1 MIPPVFCVKGVF
13 QGMRKLAGVMIFL
26 CVMMFFLTADSAAA
40 AQSKRVEYPAEGVVI
55 NTAENDR
62 LNVREKPDAKSQILA
77 KLPNGAPV
85 TVNGEAKS
93 PNGSL
98 WYFIHEE
105 ESGILGYVSA
115 KYIELPGQRKPKERR
130 KNYPA
135 EGVVINIAENDR
147 LNIREKPSSKSR
159 ILDALDNG
167 AHVTVNGEAKSS
179 GGGIW
184 YYIYDE
190 ESGVSGYVS
199 GKYIELQ

>member
-1 MIPPVFCVKGVF
+1 MASPVFCVKGDF
-13 QGMRKLAGVMIFL
+13 QVMRKFSGVMILL
-26 CVMMFFLTADSAAA
+26 CALIFLTFDSAIAA
-40 AQSKRVEYPAEGVVI
+40 RRAEYPAEGVVVNI
-55 NTAENDR
+55 ARNDL

-115 KYIELPGQRKPKERR
+115 KYIELPGQRKPKESRT
-130 KNYPA
+130 NYPV
-135 EGVVINIAENDR
+135 EGIVINIPANDR
-147 LNIREKPSSKSR
+147 LNIRSAPNIKSR

-167 AHVTVNGEAKSS
+167 ARVTVNGEAKSA
-179 GGGIW
+179 GGSTW

-190 ESGVSGYVS
+190 ESGVSGYVA